1 MRGQT
6 KKIQKKH
13 KKGQKGFTMI
23 ELILVMTVLGILAVM
38 ALPTF
43 YDLTSNAKTSARD
56 GIIGGVKGGIN
67 MFRSNALSNGTTP
80 VVPADLDTIAA
91 YPTTCGNGVTPAGS
105 APCFGNVLQDT
116 VTSNYWVKSA
126 ALTYTWAPTVGAA
139 AAMTCTY
146 DTVTGNF
153 TCI

>member
-1 MRGQT
+1 MRGQI
-6 KKIQKKH
+6 KNFQKKH
-13 KKGQKGFTMI
+13 KSQKGFTMI

-43 YDLTSNAKTSARD
+43 YDLTSNAKTAARD

-67 MFRSNALSNGTTP
+67 MFRSDALANGTTP

-91 YPTTCGNGVTPAGS
+91 YPTTCGNGTTPAGS

-116 VTSNYWVKSA
+116 VTSNYFVKSA
-126 ALTYTWAPTVGAA
+126 ALTYTWASTVGGAA
-139 AAMTCTY
+139 EMTCVY
-146 DTVTGNF
+146 DSATGNF
-153 TCI
+153 TCS